1 MSGAPRIRGAA
12 PTDAELL
19 RLFVELA
26 NDYDRLSAAF
36 PVSVS
41 SAELLQS
48 PSPDSERWHRVVRAL
63 ALRKFVLGAQ
73 DAVRVDRVVEAYR
86 RCLIADEPAVHEMGR
101 AFREIEE
108 GIGENVGT
116 FEDILYPDFH
126 GNLLHGEYERH
137 QRNVARQQEEK
148 DLAVWLVGESAEFLV
163 RNVRSSIVAAAREGR
178 LNDEATNAINAAYG
192 SSRAV

>member
-1 MSGAPRIRGAA
+1 MNGVRIRGAA

-73 DAVRVDRVVEAYR
+73 DAVRVDRVVEAYA

-101 AFREIEE
+101 AFHEIEE

-116 FEDILYPDFH
+116 FEDILY

-137 QRNVARQQEEK
+137 GRNRARQQQEK

-163 RNVRSSIVAAAREGR
+163 RNVRNSIVAAAQGGR
-178 LNDEATNAINAAYG
+178 LKDEAANAVNAAYG
-192 SSRAV
+192 SSRVV

>member
-1 MSGAPRIRGAA
+1 MSRKPRIRGAA
-12 PTDAELL
+12 PSDAELL

-41 SAELLQS
+41 SAELLQA
-48 PSPDSERWHRVVRAL
+48 PTHHSERWHRIVRAL

-86 RCLIADEPAVHEMGR
+86 RCLIADEPAVHEMKR
-101 AFREIEE
+101 AFLEIEE

-116 FEDILYPDFH
+116 FEDILY

-137 QRNVARQQEEK
+137 RRNLERQQEEQ

-163 RNVRSSIVAAAREGR
+163 RNVRTSIVAAARKGR
-178 LNDEATNAINAAYG
+178 LNGDATTAVNAAYG